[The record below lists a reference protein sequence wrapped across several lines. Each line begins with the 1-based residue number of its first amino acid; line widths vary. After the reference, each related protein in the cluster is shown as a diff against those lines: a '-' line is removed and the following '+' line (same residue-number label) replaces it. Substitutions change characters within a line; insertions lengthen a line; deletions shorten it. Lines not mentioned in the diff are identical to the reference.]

1 MSHSYRSALIP
12 EVPLPGKKN
21 GGSSL
26 ARAPAICP
34 ESWGEGHR
42 AKSLIGYAFTRK
54 VANRG
59 DEISKIRTRRAV
71 PAQPR
76 NATTR
81 DQLQFASHPLCA
93 TRYQFDCG
101 AFTV

>member
-1 MSHSYRSALIP
+1 MLP
-12 EVPLPGKKN
+12 EPGSSTPVKKN
-21 GGSSL
+21 GGRPR

-42 AKSLIGYAFTRK
+42 AKSLTGYAFTRK

-81 DQLQFASHPLCA
+81 DQLQFASNPLCA